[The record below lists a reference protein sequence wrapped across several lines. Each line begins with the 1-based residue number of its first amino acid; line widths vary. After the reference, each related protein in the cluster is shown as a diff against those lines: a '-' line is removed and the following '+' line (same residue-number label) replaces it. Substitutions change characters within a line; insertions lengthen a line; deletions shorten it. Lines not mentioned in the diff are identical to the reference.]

1 MRGDLMEE
9 VIKAT
14 LGLIMTCAVLAYFLT
29 ALFAPFGIV
38 YLVFFN

>member
-1 MRGDLMEE
+1 MRGDLMEQ

-14 LGLIMTCAVLAYFLT
+14 LGLTIVCTVAAYFLA